1 MHTRVLLAVG
11 LLLIVGGGLTWTLT
25 RDDSDAAAPATTAV
39 PPGRLRVVLTP
50 AAGNLPLGDTISVAS
65 QVTGALGPLT
75 PAQCELHWR
84 DEVRGNGVF
93 DVTTQCNGTFEYS
106 TVQQTGM
113 HHVIARA
120 RQTRGGA
127 ATGSGSTQVYVS
139 S

>member
-1 MHTRVLLAVG
+1 MHTRVLLAIG
-11 LLLIVGGGLTWTLT
+11 LLLIAGGGLAWALL
-25 RDDSDAAAPATTAV
+25 RDESDAAAPAATAV
-39 PPGRLRVVLTP
+39 PPGRLRVALTP
-50 AAGNLPLGDTISVAS
+50 ATGNLPLGDTISVTS
-65 QVTGALGPLT
+65 LVTGSRGPLT

-93 DVTTQCNGTFEYS
+93 DVTTRCNGTFEYS
-106 TVQQTGM
+106 SVQQTGM
-113 HHVIARA
+113 HHVSARA